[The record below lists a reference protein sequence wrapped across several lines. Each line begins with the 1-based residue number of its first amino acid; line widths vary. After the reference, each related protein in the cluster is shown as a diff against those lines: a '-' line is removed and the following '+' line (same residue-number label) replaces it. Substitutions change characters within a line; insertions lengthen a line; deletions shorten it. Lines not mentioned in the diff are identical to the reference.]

1 MATKEEIER
10 FLIDFKHKL
19 GFWGLIFRSD
29 RDKNFKTLT
38 TLEYQ
43 VKDVKKELNELEV
56 ANYAQGPV
64 EEMLFGGAT
73 MWIFGKSIQGRE
85 VYIKITMGQPSDRA
99 ICISFHFAEYVMKYP
114 YKIK

>member
-1 MATKEEIER
+1 MATKEATER
-10 FLIDFKHKL
+10 FLLDFKHKL

-43 VKDVKKELNELEV
+43 VKDVIKKLNELKLS
-56 ANYAQGPV
+56 NYSEGPV
-64 EEMLFGGAT
+64 EEILFGGAA
-73 MWIFGKSIQGRE
+73 MWVFGKSIQGKE
-85 VYIKITMGQPSDRA
+85 VYIKITIGQPSDRV
-99 ICISFHFAEYVMKYP
+99 ICISFHFAEHVMKYP

>member
-1 MATKEEIER
+1 MAAKEEIER

-43 VKDVKKELNELEV
+43 IKDVKKELNELEL
-56 ANYAQGPV
+56 ANYSQGPV
-64 EEMLFGGAT
+64 EEMFFGGAA
-73 MWIFGKSIQGRE
+73 MWIFGKSIQGKE
-85 VYIKITMGQPSDRA
+85 VYIKITMGQASDCA
-99 ICISFHFAEYVMKYP
+99 ICISFHFAEYMMKYP

>member
-1 MATKEEIER
+1 MASKEETER
-10 FLIDFKHKL
+10 FLLDFKHKL

-56 ANYAQGPV
+56 SHYSQGPV
-64 EEMLFGGAT
+64 VEALFNGAA
-73 MWIFGKSIQGRE
+73 MWVFGKSVQGKE
-85 VYIKITMGQPSDRA
+85 VYIKITMGQPSDRV
-99 ICISFHFAEYVMKYP
+99 ICISFHFAEHVMKYP